1 LEGTLTYSQYIHG
14 TENKKLHLNQGET
27 DIVEIG
33 RGVREG
39 CCMLPI
45 LFNLQ
50 EEYLMK
56 KAVTDVADFKI
67 GGRVF

>member
-1 LEGTLTYSQYIHG
+1 
-14 TENKKLHLNQGET
+14 
-27 DIVEIG
+27 VEIG